1 MASNI
6 KQKSDFDR
14 ASIEK
19 MEQEIPRDSQG
30 NPTDEIEA
38 PAAGSGRAGA
48 EFAQKPTHVPSL
60 GNVLATVGQDESA
73 LRTDP
78 RALENMSTAPCI
90 ESNVI
95 LSKQQEL
102 HIAGANAIQATL
114 ENPKGMTIAQIPLD
128 ARHQLATISEAMK
141 DLPTPD
147 AVTFADNR
155 KVIISS
161 EVRDVPNN
169 LSKAPAL
176 KLIEAIIGEKLT
188 AKVVTCAIGAGFT
201 AKPHLWLSQRLA
213 YEGSKR
219 EIWDKIEPSDNFDE
233 DLDGKKEAVVPRAVT
248 KLFSPTVTEQFMIIS
263 RIRRISM
270 LECTKIMINRVCD
283 LAIQEK
289 APKEFVEKY
298 ENMSELAE
306 LMAAAE

>member
-1 MASNI
+1 MASKI
-6 KQKSDFDR
+6 KQTAEFDR
-14 ASIEK
+14 ASIEQ
-19 MEQEIPRDSQG
+19 MEQEIPRDAQG
-30 NPTDEIEA
+30 NPTDDIEIET
-38 PAAGSGRAGA
+38 AGSGRMGA
-48 EFAQKPTHVPSL
+48 EFAVKAQHTPSL

-90 ESNVI
+90 ESQVI
-95 LSKQQEL
+95 LTPTQEA
-102 HIAGANAIQATL
+102 HNAGASAIAATL
-114 ENPKGMTIAQIPLD
+114 ENPKGMNVAKIPLD
-128 ARHQLATISEAMK
+128 ARHQLAHIAETMK
-141 DLPTPD
+141 NLPTPD

-155 KVIISS
+155 KITISS
-161 EVRDVPNN
+161 EVRDVPNQ
-169 LSKAPAL
+169 LQKAPAL
-176 KLIEAIIGEKLT
+176 KLLEAIVGEKIT
-188 AKVVTCAIGAGFT
+188 ARVVTCAMGTGFT
-201 AKPHLWLSQRLA
+201 AKPHLWLAQRLA

-219 EIWDKIEPSDNFDE
+219 EIWDKIEPSENFTE

-270 LECTKIMINRVCD
+270 LECTKIMISRVCD
-283 LAIQEK
+283 LAMQEK

-298 ENMSELAE
+298 DNMSELAE